1 MHAPVAALY
10 AGLLALLLIALASRI
25 PLLRRKHR
33 VGIGSGGQPDLALA
47 ARVHGN
53 ATEYVP
59 IALIL
64 LLLAELNGLPAWS
77 LHIAGSSLLLARI
90 VHAAGLGRHAGYSFG
105 RFAGTALTWLVIVAL
120 ALALIVRAFF

>member
-1 MHAPVAALY
+1 MHAPVTALY

-33 VGIGSGGQPDLALA
+33 VGIGSGGHADLALA

-59 IALIL
+59 VALIL

-77 LHIAGSSLLLARI
+77 LHLAGSGLLLARI
-90 VHAAGLGRHAGYSFG
+90 VHAAGLGREAGYSAG

-120 ALALIVRAFF
+120 ALALILRVLF